1 MKFQEPVNKQCQT
14 KGDMESLA
22 WSNRMLN
29 KKAEVQGAVQLG
41 AYSKKLDGTL
51 GIQEGY
57 GYWPLTPERS
67 SKKWKMP
74 KVLHQSQTL
83 QEWAF

>member
-41 AYSKKLDGTL
+41 A
-51 GIQEGY
+51 
-57 GYWPLTPERS
+57 
-67 SKKWKMP
+67 
-74 KVLHQSQTL
+74 
-83 QEWAF
+83 